1 MHGHAA
7 AATGKILVWGFHK
20 FLENLPTLTLTC
32 RRFLSKV
39 IFVIKKVLVLISQR
53 SKKLTVLEVNGKCI
67 FQIRKKFC
75 DKKYLNTLQFSFYNI
90 FKWIL
95 KIKFWNLFF
104 QKKLAFRKNPEK
116 SHACFWKGFKI
127 LVKITLKKANTNE
140 VKILQFYLEST

>member
-7 AATGKILVWGFHK
+7 AATEKILVWGFHK

-104 QKKLAFRKNPEK
+104 FFKRDWHSEKIPKNQKPAFEK
-116 SHACFWKGFKI
+116 
-127 LVKITLKKANTNE
+127 VLKYW
-140 VKILQFYLEST
+140 LR

>member
-1 MHGHAA
+1 M
-7 AATGKILVWGFHK
+7 
-20 FLENLPTLTLTC
+20 ENA
-32 RRFLSKV
+32 FSKV
-39 IFVIKKVLVLISQR
+39 
-53 SKKLTVLEVNGKCI
+53 
-67 FQIRKKFC
+67 RKKFC

-95 KIKFWNLFF
+95 KIKFWNLFFFF